1 MTSLPAALESLKLV
15 ALETTPI
22 AWAERQGWKLRRAS
36 SSEMV
41 GACPQEGIGDDR
53 FSINIRTG
61 AWSCRKCGIG
71 GHDVIYLVMWSE
83 GRKFV
88 DALERITGQK
98 PDREISADEL
108 ADQRRRA
115 DEEQDR
121 RDAAA
126 AEFRE
131 KARKAGFGVWGKSRR
146 PDWRA
151 GLNGGASQNGSS
163 HAVGPVISYL
173 EKRGIP
179 VARLLEAA
187 PSGPVLHEIKLH
199 PWREEATDDIGR
211 KSWIIMAETGCM
223 VACVQLAD
231 GRFGAVHQ
239 TWLDPSQPKGRLV
252 LPDDMKG
259 KPRPTKKVLGAKKG
273 GAIRLYTP
281 PNLAEWWA
289 VGAEGARQLAG
300 PAGCTRPK
308 FRIVMGEGI
317 ETTLTA
323 MAHAFEPDTAYWAGV
338 DLGNMSGRAYRG
350 ADGKLDHGLPDL
362 EDRDCFLPP
371 DWCEELVYL
380 ADGDDADNRTIAKLE
395 RGLLRAQALRQL
407 ATDAWDRA
415 ATRQGARDSLGAR
428 PPPLAIA
435 YVPPLEPG
443 KDLNDLVR
451 LA

>member
-1 MTSLPAALESLKLV
+1 MTQLPPALESLKLA
-15 ALETTPI
+15 ALETSPI

-53 FSINIRTG
+53 FSINTRTG
-61 AWSCRKCGIG
+61 AWSCRKCGVG

-83 GRKFV
+83 GRRFV

-98 PDREISADEL
+98 PDRQISADEL

-115 DEEQDR
+115 DAEQAR

-131 KARKAGFGVWGKSRR
+131 KARKAGYGIWERSKR
-146 PDWRA
+146 PDWSDRF
-151 GLNGGASQNGSS
+151 S
-163 HAVGPVISYL
+163 PVARYL

-179 VARLLEAA
+179 VAKLLEAA
-187 PSGPVLHEIKLH
+187 PTGPVLHEIKVH
-199 PWREEATDDIGR
+199 PWREETTDDLGR
-211 KSWIIMAETGCM
+211 KNWITMAETGAM
-223 VACVQLAD
+223 IACVQLSD

-239 TWLDPSQPKGRLV
+239 TWIDTDQPKGRLV
-252 LPDDMKG
+252 LPDDDKG

-281 PNLAEWWA
+281 PA
-289 VGAEGARQLAG
+289 
-300 PAGCTRPK
+300 PK
-308 FRIVMGEGI
+308 RIVMGEGI

-323 MAHAFEPDTAYWAGV
+323 MAHAFELDTAYWAGV

-350 ADGKLDHGLPDL
+350 GDGKLDQGLPDL
-362 EDRDCFLPP
+362 DDRDCFLPP
-371 DWCEELVYL
+371 DWCEELIYL
-380 ADGDDADNRTIAKLE
+380 ADGDDVDNKTIAKVE
-395 RGLLRAQALRQL
+395 RGLIRAQALRQVAINAG
-407 ATDAWDRA
+407 ATLQAL
-415 ATRQGARDSLGAR
+415 S
-428 PPPLAIA
+428 IA

-451 LA
+451 IG